1 VAASARPRYA
11 EDVHASDAEE
21 ARARRY
27 HRRQFGLTL
36 VDLALGV
43 ILLAW
48 WSWSG
53 AAGRLAALLEARLG
67 APAAIVAGIAVAVG
81 ASQVLLTFPLDVV
94 AGFLLPRRA
103 GLLTQR
109 FGGWLGD
116 RAKALGIGGGLGLV
130 AVEVVYGLLRWSPG
144 WWWLWAGGALTAGLV
159 LLAAAVPR
167 WLIPLFYRLTALEDP
182 LLRTRLL
189 ALAARMGVQAAA
201 VVVADFSRKGR
212 TANAA
217 VVGLGRTRRILV
229 SDTLLREFPADE
241 VEVVLAHE
249 LGHHAR
255 RHVAQG
261 LVVQSLLIVGAL
273 WAAGQI
279 LRASAA
285 GLGLTGPSDPAGL
298 PLLALVLS
306 ALGLLTTPVVA
317 AWSRR
322 LEREADRVALEVSG
336 APAAFIAA
344 MERLGQVNLAERR
357 PGRLRELLFATHPS
371 LEARIAA
378 GRAAASR
385 LATAP

>member
-1 VAASARPRYA
+1 MH
-11 EDVHASDAEE
+11 ESDADD

-27 HRRQFGLTL
+27 HRRQFALTL
-36 VDLALGV
+36 IDLALGV
-43 ILLAW
+43 IVLAW
-48 WSWSG
+48 WSASG
-53 AAGRLAALLEARLG
+53 AAIRLAALLDARLG
-67 APAAIVAGIAVAVG
+67 PPVAVVAGMALAVG
-81 ASQVLLTFPLDVV
+81 ASQLALTLPLDVV
-94 AGFLLPRRA
+94 AGYVLPRRA
-103 GLLTQR
+103 GLLTQP
-109 FGGWLGD
+109 FGGWLRD
-116 RAKALGIGGGLGLV
+116 RGKAVLIGGGLGLL
-130 AVEVVYGLLRWSPG
+130 AVEVVYALLRWNPDR
-144 WWWLWAGGALTAGLV
+144 WWLWAGGVLTVGLV

-167 WLIPLFYRLTALEDP
+167 WLIPLFYRLTPLEDP
-182 LLRTRLL
+182 VLRARIL
-189 ALAARMGVQAAA
+189 ALAARMGVEAAA

-229 SDTLLREFPADE
+229 SDTLLRAFPPEE

-255 RHVAQG
+255 RHVLQG
-261 LVVQSLLIVGAL
+261 LVLQSVLIVGVL
-273 WAAGQI
+273 WVADRI
-279 LRASAA
+279 LRASVGA
-285 GLGLTGPSDPAGL
+285 LGLTGPADPAGL
-298 PLLALVLS
+298 PLFALVLS
-306 ALGLLTTPVVA
+306 ALGLVTTPLVA

-322 LEREADRVALEVSG
+322 LEREADRIALEVSG

-344 MERLGQVNLAERR
+344 MERLGQLNLAERR

>member
-1 VAASARPRYA
+1 
-11 EDVHASDAEE
+11 
-21 ARARRY
+21 
-27 HRRQFGLTL
+27 
-36 VDLALGV
+36 
-43 ILLAW
+43 
-48 WSWSG
+48 
-53 AAGRLAALLEARLG
+53 
-67 APAAIVAGIAVAVG
+67 
-81 ASQVLLTFPLDVV
+81 
-94 AGFLLPRRA
+94 
-103 GLLTQR
+103 
-109 FGGWLGD
+109 
-116 RAKALGIGGGLGLV
+116 
-130 AVEVVYGLLRWSPG
+130 
-144 WWWLWAGGALTAGLV
+144 
-159 LLAAAVPR
+159 VPR
-167 WLIPLFYRLTALEDP
+167 WLIPLFYKLTPLDDR
-182 LLRTRLL
+182 LLRERIL

-229 SDTLLREFPADE
+229 SDTLLREFPVDE

-261 LVVQSLLIVGAL
+261 LVLQSLLIVGTL
-273 WAAGQI
+273 WAADRI

-285 GLGLTGPSDPAGL
+285 GLGLTGPGDPAGL

-322 LEREADRVALEVSG
+322 LEREADRVALEVSR
-336 APAAFIAA
+336 APDVFVAA
-344 MERLGQVNLAERR
+344 MERLGQLNLAERR

-378 GRAAASR
+378 GRAAAAR
-385 LATAP
+385 LAAVR